1 MERMRQTEIEIQ
13 SPYGPSV
20 VRSAIHAAQQLT
32 SPSFETS
39 ASALRATGNTAGL
52 VMDILSNVKSYI
64 LTLYLAFYLAVCLAH
79 SVILQ

>member
-1 MERMRQTEIEIQ
+1 MRQTETEIEIQ
-13 SPYGPSV
+13 HLTVRPW

-32 SPSFETS
+32 SPIFETS
-39 ASALRATGNTAGL
+39 ASALRATGNTSGL